1 MVVFKLA
8 GDLRLAHKFFINKRR
23 KTTLL
28 TDTTRILCLQSITA
42 ILISRFAVWC
52 YVLYKIIYFFFSL
65 LKMKRSYPVLRPC
78 LAPRRDFQFVRKSL
92 GIRLESDDQID
103 DYIEDEV
110 STVFP
115 SGFNNSTPT
124 RRIEPAVFEEYSDSN
139 NVRIPNGAV
148 HHEKLTKGKQKI
160 PIKFIRERARRHST
174 FSKRKTGMMKKAV
187 ELAELTGAE
196 VLLLIASETNHV
208 YAYATKRLRGII
220 DLDCGKELIKA
231 CLSSDSGAK
240 ESELSPVGVDP
251 TEHMAPEM
259 VNVTTGTEVGP
270 YEGSVGENMQQD
282 LSATQEDIPH
292 ISTPIPASTDAVSP
306 CIEQSGGNSIEVLET
321 GSGVGSNNI
330 LPVPQTPTSDTSV
343 SVATPAEE
351 SSMNC
356 SSNCNQN
363 FSNALQCQP
372 QINFLSSVLNSANAG
387 LSQLVLL
394 PQTLSNSLIAVQNL
408 NSIICAPLSVP
419 LHTNIGGLSLML
431 PTPSFPVVIANSR
444 PTLNGELGSQLTDQ
458 PSLNSQQ
465 KDRVKIRTRKRAS
478 TLFLPPKR

>member
-1 MVVFKLA
+1 
-8 GDLRLAHKFFINKRR
+8 
-23 KTTLL
+23 
-28 TDTTRILCLQSITA
+28 
-42 ILISRFAVWC
+42 
-52 YVLYKIIYFFFSL
+52 
-65 LKMKRSYPVLRPC
+65 MKRSCPVLRPC
-78 LAPRRDFQFVRKSL
+78 LAPRRDFQLVRKSL
-92 GIRLESDDQID
+92 GIRLESDDQVD
-103 DYIEDEV
+103 DYMEDE
-110 STVFP
+110 VFP
-115 SGFNNSTPT
+115 SGFNNSASTK
-124 RRIEPAVFEEYSDSN
+124 RIEPAVFEEYGDSN

-231 CLSSDSGAK
+231 CLSSDSDAK

-251 TEHMAPEM
+251 TEHMLPEM
-259 VNVTTGTEVGP
+259 VIGTTGTE
-270 YEGSVGENMQQD
+270 VGENMQQD
-282 LSATQEDIPH
+282 LSGTQENIPH
-292 ISTPIPASTDAVSP
+292 IPTPIPASTDDVSP
-306 CIEQSGGNSIEVLET
+306 CIEQSGGDASVRDSVEAPET
-321 GSGVGSNNI
+321 DSGVGLNNV
-330 LPVPQTPTSDTSV
+330 LPVPQTPTSNISV

-356 SSNCNQN
+356 SSNCNQ
-363 FSNALQCQP
+363 NALQCQP

-419 LHTNIGGLSLML
+419 LHTNINGLSVML

-444 PTLNGELGSQLTDQ
+444 PTLNGEPGSQSTDQ
-458 PSLNSQQ
+458 PSLSSRE
-465 KDRVKIRTRKRAS
+465 KDRTKTRIRKRAS
-478 TLFLPPKR
+478 TLLLPPKR

>member
-1 MVVFKLA
+1 
-8 GDLRLAHKFFINKRR
+8 
-23 KTTLL
+23 
-28 TDTTRILCLQSITA
+28 
-42 ILISRFAVWC
+42 
-52 YVLYKIIYFFFSL
+52 
-65 LKMKRSYPVLRPC
+65 MKRSCPVLRPC
-78 LAPRRDFQFVRKSL
+78 LAPRRDFQLVRKSL
-92 GIRLESDDQID
+92 GIRLQSDDQVD
-103 DYIEDEV
+103 DYMEDG
-110 STVFP
+110 VFP
-115 SGFNNSTPT
+115 SGFNNSASTK
-124 RRIEPAVFEEYSDSN
+124 RIEPAIFEEYSDSN

-148 HHEKLTKGKQKI
+148 HQEKLTRGKQKI

-240 ESELSPVGVDP
+240 ESELSVDP
-251 TEHMAPEM
+251 TEHMSPEM
-259 VNVTTGTEVGP
+259 VTVTTGTEVDS
-270 YEGSVGENMQQD
+270 YEGNVGENMQQD

-292 ISTPIPASTDAVSP
+292 ISSPIRASTGAVSP
-306 CIEQSGGNSIEVLET
+306 CIEHSGGDTSIKDSIEVLET
-321 GSGVGSNNI
+321 GSGLDSNNI
-330 LPVPQTPTSDTSV
+330 LSVPQTITSV
-343 SVATPAEE
+343 SVEPPVEE

-356 SSNCNQN
+356 SSNCNEN

-419 LHTNIGGLSLML
+419 LHTNINGLSLML

-444 PTLNGELGSQLTDQ
+444 PTENGESGSQLTDQ
-458 PSLNSQQ
+458 PSLSSQQ
-465 KDRVKIRTRKRAS
+465 KDRAKTRTRKRAS